1 MKALNTVE
9 MASIE
14 GGSDFWDGFCVGA
27 SIGSLFVAPP
37 IGAVVTL
44 GCAAYA
50 VNEHY
55 SE

>member
-1 MKALNTVE
+1 

-27 SIGSLFVAPP
+27 SVGSLVAAPP
-37 IGAVVTL
+37 VGVAVTL

-50 VNEHY
+50 IYDHNTE
-55 SE
+55 